1 MSPKTCAGVGG
12 NLGGLTAALAV
23 RHELHGDVDVTGAS
37 ASERFPGPIA
47 RHEYRI
53 REAPLVEGPAMT
65 NPPEHT
71 CSSICPAPRTRNRMP
86 IITGRLLRRK
96 ARRRSA
102 PSLTAA
108 DDDSFAASVAS
119 PLPVVVYLS
128 TPWCEPCR
136 SLGLTVEQA
145 AGEFAGRLK
154 VVTVNVDDAP
164 AAVQRLGVQVVPT
177 LVVLHHG
184 RELARSVGAL
194 PPAALNNWLGAVLQ
208 TAA

>member
-1 MSPKTCAGVGG
+1 
-12 NLGGLTAALAV
+12 
-23 RHELHGDVDVTGAS
+23 
-37 ASERFPGPIA
+37 
-47 RHEYRI
+47 
-53 REAPLVEGPAMT
+53 MT
-65 NPPEHT
+65 NSPEHT
-71 CSSICPAPRTRNRMP
+71 CISICPAPRARNRMP
-86 IITGRLLRRK
+86 IIAGRLLRRK
-96 ARRRSA
+96 AHRQSA

-119 PLPVVVYLS
+119 PLPVLVYLS
-128 TPWCEPCR
+128 APWCEPCR
-136 SLGLTVEQA
+136 LLGLTVEQA

-154 VVTVNVDDAP
+154 VVTVNVDEAP
-164 AAVQRLGVQVVPT
+164 AAVRRIGVQVVPT